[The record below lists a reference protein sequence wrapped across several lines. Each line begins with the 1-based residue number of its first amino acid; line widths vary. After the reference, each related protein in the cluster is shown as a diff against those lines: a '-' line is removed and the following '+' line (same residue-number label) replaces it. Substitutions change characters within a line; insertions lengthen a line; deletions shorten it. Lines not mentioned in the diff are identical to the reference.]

1 MTKKLLL
8 TLSLMVLP
16 SLAMAQ
22 SSAGG
27 PGSGTDL
34 HRVLREVDAMQRD
47 GRWQQL
53 LADNEANRLAAAR
66 QVVEP
71 SARPT
76 AVFTG
81 QAPARPRPRKLV
93 R

>member
-8 TLSLMVLP
+8 VLWLMVLP
-16 SLAMAQ
+16 GFAMAQ
-22 SSAGG
+22 SATAG
-27 PGSGTDL
+27 PGGGTDL

-47 GRWQQL
+47 GRWQRL
-53 LADNEANRLAAAR
+53 LADNEANRLAATR
-66 QVVEP
+66 RVVEE

-81 QAPARPRPRKLV
+81 QAPARPRQR